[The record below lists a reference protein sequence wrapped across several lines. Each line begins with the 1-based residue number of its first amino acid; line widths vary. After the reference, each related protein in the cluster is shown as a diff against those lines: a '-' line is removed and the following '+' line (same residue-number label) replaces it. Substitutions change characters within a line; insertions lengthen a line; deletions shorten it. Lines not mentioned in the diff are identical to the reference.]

1 MRITGPMA
9 YDFRYRQLLPE
20 RPPVVIG
27 SRVVDVQERFAPVYG
42 LKQDELKN
50 AFDGFLDDGESFQIG
65 SLSAVA
71 RSLPGHTPDSMGIQ
85 VGDTVFAGDSLF
97 L

>member
-1 MRITGPMA
+1 MNRERCHLTCCRP
-9 YDFRYRQLLPE
+9 QLLPE
-20 RPPVVIG
+20 RPPVFIG

-42 LKQDELKN
+42 LHQAELEN
-50 AFDGFLDDGESFQIG
+50 AFDGFLHDGESFRIG
-65 SLSAVA
+65 SLTAVA